1 MPEQFTGGFPPLE
14 YTQSCETA
22 LTIQCYVAIHCC
34 LGNLGQACR
43 LGVGQALTDEPQ
55 NFRTLLDPRIG
66 MLKAF
71 LVQSLLLFF
80 GKR

>member
-1 MPEQFTGGFPPLE
+1 L
-14 YTQSCETA
+14 A
-22 LTIQCYVAIHCC
+22 
-34 LGNLGQACR
+34 
-43 LGVGQALTDEPQ
+43 DEPQ

-66 MLKAF
+66 MMKAF